1 MVMLDS
7 FQAHSRDLL
16 EGLKDLEGLSELRGD
31 DGITR
36 TVAELA
42 EKLASNSFYLVVLGE
57 FKRGKSTFIN
67 SLLGTKLLPTSVVP
81 LTSIV
86 TILYYGE
93 REKIEVIFLDDTRK
107 ETKREGLPDYV
118 TEKGNPGNEKKV
130 KRVEISYPSDYLK
143 GGVHIIDTPGV
154 GSIFEDNTKVTYDF
168 LPKVDAALFLISA
181 DPPISRAELDFL
193 KDVSKYVNKIF
204 FIQNK
209 IDYIPDED
217 DRNESMMFSR
227 KVIEDA
233 LGSQV
238 EIYPLSAKMAL
249 TGKLN
254 KDPELIEASYLP
266 RLDSLLA
273 DFLTREKGK
282 ILLQSI
288 YKNARKLLSDEEFA
302 IQLEQRAIATPL
314 EELENKIRLF
324 EEKIEEIQ
332 DEKQSNSY
340 MFEVEIKR
348 IMDGLD
354 RDLERLR
361 KRVLPKLYDEL
372 NDIGKSHRNLDI
384 KEYIKVIED
393 ALRKGIVKTF
403 DEWIM
408 KEEEKLNEDYSR
420 ISRQYSDRANKIID
434 ILVKASAELFDIQLE
449 YVKGEEE
456 LSTDKRFYYLLGD
469 PPRFFDLAGAI
480 DFFSRT
486 FLPKGLSQAKVLR
499 DVMKKLPERIDA
511 NCGRVRADF
520 MYRIRESFLKFRW
533 DLNSKIDA
541 TTESIRQA
549 LNKAMEMK
557 KNSAIEMEKR
567 QAQLKEQQERLESL
581 KKEFGAMEKRL
592 ASL

>member
-1 MVMLDS
+1 MLDS
-7 FQAHSRDLL
+7 FQSHSRDLL
-16 EGLKDLEGLSELRGD
+16 DALEGLKELSELRE
-31 DGITR
+31 DGNIIK
-36 TVAELA
+36 TVTELE

-86 TILYYGE
+86 TMLYYGD
-93 REKIEVIFLDDTRK
+93 REKIEVIFLDDSIK
-107 ETKREGLPDYV
+107 EIKREELPDYV

-130 KRVEISYPSDYLK
+130 KRVEISYPSEYLK

-181 DPPISRAELDFL
+181 DPPMSRAELDFL
-193 KDVSKYVNKIF
+193 KDVAKYVHKIF

-217 DRNESMMFSR
+217 ERYESMMFSK
-227 KVIEDA
+227 KVIEEA
-233 LGSQV
+233 LGEQV

-249 TGKLN
+249 EGKLS
-254 KDPELIEASYLP
+254 KDETLIKGSYLP
-266 RLDSLLA
+266 QLDDLLA

-282 ILLQSI
+282 ILLQSV
-288 YKNARKLLSDEEFA
+288 YGNARKLLSDEEFA
-302 IQLEQRAIATPL
+302 IQLELRAIATPL
-314 EELENKIRLF
+314 EDLEKKIKLF

-332 DEKQSNSY
+332 DEKKSNAY

-348 IMDGLD
+348 ITDGLD

-361 KRVLPKLYDEL
+361 KKVLPKLYDEL
-372 NDIGKSHRNLDI
+372 SDIGKSHRNLDI

-408 KEEEKLNEDYSR
+408 KEEERLNEDYSR
-420 ISRQYSDRANKIID
+420 ISRQYSDRANRIID
-434 ILVKASAELFDIQLE
+434 ILIKASAELFDIQLE
-449 YVKGEEE
+449 HIKSEEE
-456 LSTDKRFYYLLGD
+456 ISADKRFYYLLGD

-549 LNKAMEMK
+549 LNKAVDMKRTSAEEMG
-557 KNSAIEMEKR
+557 KR
-567 QAQLKEQQERLESL
+567 QAQLKEQQSRLDML
-581 KKEFGAMEKRL
+581 KARFQEIETSL
-592 ASL
+592 ASM